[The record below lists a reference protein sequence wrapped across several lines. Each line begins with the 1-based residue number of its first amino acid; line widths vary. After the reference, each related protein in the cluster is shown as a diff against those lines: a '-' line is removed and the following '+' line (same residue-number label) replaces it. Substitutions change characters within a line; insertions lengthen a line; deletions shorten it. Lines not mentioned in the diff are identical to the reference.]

1 MQTSKMLVLVVIS
14 VLMVAV
20 LASAGNK
27 MGVADTQ
34 RISFTGNVRI
44 GDVVLP
50 QGDYEVKH
58 VMAGDNHI
66 MVFNRVSPGKPA
78 SFRVKCSL
86 VPLGEKAKSTEKKY
100 VLNAASEQVMQ
111 EIVFRGDSAKHVF
124 QQ

>member
-1 MQTSKMLVLVVIS
+1 MKEILMQTS
-14 VLMVAV
+14 
-20 LASAGNK
+20 AGDK
-27 MGVADTQ
+27 MGVANAQ

-50 QGDYEVKH
+50 QGDYDVKH
-58 VMAGDNHI
+58 VMEGENHI
-66 MVFNRVSPGKPA
+66 MVFNRISPGKPA

-86 VPLGEKAKSTEKKY
+86 VPLGEKTKSTEKRY
-100 VLNAASEQVMQ
+100 TLNAANEQVLQ

>member
-1 MQTSKMLVLVVIS
+1 MLVLVVIS

-20 LASAGNK
+20 LASAGDKLGIANS
-27 MGVADTQ
+27 Q
-34 RISFTGNVRI
+34 RISFTANVRI

-50 QGDYEVKH
+50 QGDYDVKH
-58 VMAGDNHI
+58 VMEGENHI
-66 MVFNRVSPGKPA
+66 MVFNRVSPGKVA

-86 VPLGEKAKSTEKKY
+86 VPLGEKAKTTEKKY
-100 VLNAASEQVMQ
+100 ILNAANEQVMQ

>member
-1 MQTSKMLVLVVIS
+1 MQISKMLVLVVIS

-20 LASAGNK
+20 LASAGDK
-27 MGVADTQ
+27 LGVANSQ
-34 RISFTGNVRI
+34 RISFSGNVRI

-50 QGDYEVKH
+50 QGDYDVKH
-58 VMAGDNHI
+58 VMEGENHI
-66 MVFNRVSPGKPA
+66 MVFNRVNAGKPA

-86 VPLGEKAKSTEKKY
+86 VPLGEKAKATEKKY
-100 VLNAASEQVMQ
+100 TLNAANEQVLQ